1 MSNYNI
7 EQLKSNAKILG
18 ALLCASI
25 VSFSAGGVCINASKK
40 EQASSSSQNKWILRR
55 KGKK

>member
-7 EQLKSNAKILG
+7 EQLKSNTKILG
-18 ALLCASI
+18 ALLCVSI
-25 VSFSAGGVCINASKK
+25 VSFSAGGVYINASKK
-40 EQASSSSQNKWILRR
+40 EQASSPSQNKWSLRR